1 MNHFFWGS
9 VLCAENKFAHKYLL
23 VPNQLHFKFWHIKLA
38 RKAARLEP
46 IIDFYQPIKPVLVNP
61 TKYHLEHL
69 LNQNRVC
76 NAWIL
81 KSTQLNWSNSIKLN
95 TTSLQ
100 TKLPLQTGFFPF
112 WQFLSL
118 IKLDATLCFYML
130 IDTTQCCLKLVA
142 VCKQRHLS
150 HGAAWCRL

>member
-23 VPNQLHFKFWHIKLA
+23 VPNQLHFQFWHIKLA

-76 NAWIL
+76 NGWIL
-81 KSTQLNWSNSIKLN
+81 KSTQLNWSNSIKLKSIKKIKEN
-95 TTSLQ
+95 IWWLG
-100 TKLPLQTGFFPF
+100 KRL
-112 WQFLSL
+112 L
-118 IKLDATLCFYML
+118 I
-130 IDTTQCCLKLVA
+130 INW
-142 VCKQRHLS
+142 LS
-150 HGAAWCRL
+150 HTSDKNRLLVWSKHWTLNKQQKSISEY